1 MIQKRLLTKLIL
13 SMIIITMLIVPT
25 LSASAKKYREDGSIP
40 AYPVTDKV
48 IRFEETIPLSE
59 DAVGYPGFSYR
70 VNVYGVDV
78 GKGVILIDSGDDDLA
93 SELYKSVTKSFNK
106 PIIAVY
112 LTHYHAD
119 HAGGGAY
126 LQSMGIP
133 VYAPVDEMYFI
144 MQGANLQPGTPID
157 FTYTGYVPDYT
168 YEESD
173 LYNRF
178 EVIPEPGHTMG
189 AVSIEYRHGNTMYL
203 FTADTILP
211 MTMDDVNELDMTS
224 ELTIGTA
231 YNNYLYANYLYTTQL
246 NTLNGMLY
254 TVSDYDYVLTGH
266 INPMSSEMANGYI
279 QYTIGTLLYFPY
291 I

>member
-1 MIQKRLLTKLIL
+1 MQKRLHTNLIL
-13 SMIIITMLIVPT
+13 SMFIILMFVFPT
-25 LSASAKKYREDGSIP
+25 LSVSAKKYREEGLIP

-70 VNVYGVDV
+70 VDVYGVDV
-78 GKGVILIDSGDDDLA
+78 GKGVILIDSGDDDLF
-93 SELYKSVTKSFNK
+93 SELYKSVTKAFNK

-133 VYAPVDEMYFI
+133 VFAPEAEIYFI
-144 MQGANLQPGTPID
+144 TMGANLQPGTPID
-157 FTYTGYVPDYT
+157 FTYAGYVPDYT

-189 AVSIEYRHGNTMYL
+189 AVSIEYRHGNTVYL
-203 FTADTILP
+203 FTSDTILP
-211 MTMDDVNELDMTS
+211 MTMDDVNEGDMTS
-224 ELTIGTA
+224 EITIGTA

-246 NTLNGMLY
+246 STLNGMLY

-266 INPMSSEMANGYI
+266 INPMNSEMANGYI

>member
-1 MIQKRLLTKLIL
+1 MSKKLHIKLIL

-25 LSASAKKYREDGSIP
+25 LSVSAKKYREDGSIP

-93 SELYKSVTKSFNK
+93 SELYKSVTKAFNK

-178 EVIPEPGHTMG
+178 EAIPEPGHTMG

-211 MTMDDVNELDMTS
+211 MTTDDVNEGDMTS
-224 ELTIGTA
+224 DLTIGTA
-231 YNNYLYANYLYTTQL
+231 YNNYLYANNLYTTQL
-246 NTLNGMLY
+246 STLNGMLY

-279 QYTIGTLLYFPY
+279 QYTIETLLYFSY